1 MLNILGIY
9 GIKIRKD
16 KGDNMFGLFKKKN
29 AVKKEVKIE
38 YAAKPVALNLSK
50 NESLG
55 LLNLRKETVKAVCLN
70 KDISGLK
77 SRVGLV
83 LDFSGSMRRMYQE
96 GTVQALIERII
107 PIALEFDDNEELDLW
122 IFENGF
128 KRLET
133 VTKDNY
139 YGLAERLMSK
149 YHMGGTNYAPV
160 MKDVISKYTVEEKSE
175 LPGYIIFITDGD
187 NFDKPQTEKL
197 IKDTCMKDIFWQFVG
212 IGSAN
217 MDFLENLDD
226 MKGRKRDSVDFFKVE
241 RINYATDESLYSKLL
256 DEYPSWIKNLK

>member
-1 MLNILGIY
+1 
-9 GIKIRKD
+9 
-16 KGDNMFGLFKKKN
+16 
-29 AVKKEVKIE
+29 
-38 YAAKPVALNLSK
+38 
-50 NESLG
+50 
-55 LLNLRKETVKAVCLN
+55 
-70 KDISGLK
+70 
-77 SRVGLV
+77 
-83 LDFSGSMRRMYQE
+83 
-96 GTVQALIERII
+96 
-107 PIALEFDDNEELDLW
+107 
-122 IFENGF
+122 
-128 KRLET
+128 
-133 VTKDNY
+133 
-139 YGLAERLMSK
+139 MSK

-160 MKDVISKYTVEEKSE
+160 MKDVISKYTVEDKSE
-175 LPGYIIFITDGD
+175 IPGYIIFITDGD